1 MILIVNSSFPR
12 SSVQQAA
19 KAFTQLPKVPTTVKR
34 QGPYFHF
41 DENNN
46 ICTMTLYSFR
56 DPQITSEEKKFIENR
71 LKGFSEVPGFSY
83 TIKNWLKME
92 EALLVVKNNG

>member
-1 MILIVNSSFPR
+1 MILIVKTIFPR

-19 KAFTQLPKVPTTVKR
+19 KAFTLLAKLPATVKR

-46 ICTMTLYSFR
+46 IQTMALYFFSGA
-56 DPQITSEEKKFIENR
+56 QIGNEERKFVENR
-71 LKGFSEVPGFSY
+71 LKVFSDVPGFSY
-83 TIKNWLKME
+83 TVENGLSIE
-92 EALLVVKNNG
+92 EALLVVKKGS